1 MLRASERFVFL
12 LGLLCQAVARKIKLK
27 DHAINCLFP
36 SQTFTDSAPFNQRK
50 MRIPASNFCCAK
62 TPSPTL
68 QPLLQGEET
77 QEPDSI
83 SAKVIQEIA
92 SFFRD
97 VQLTKGCKIRYL
109 TYSDAMY
116 VII

>member
-36 SQTFTDSAPFNQRK
+36 SQGHFTDSAPFNQRK

-68 QPLLQGEET
+68 LPLLQGEEK

-92 SFFRD
+92 SFSEMFSLQK
-97 VQLTKGCKIRYL
+97 VAK
-109 TYSDAMY
+109 Y
-116 VII
+116 VI

>member
-1 MLRASERFVFL
+1 
-12 LGLLCQAVARKIKLK
+12 
-27 DHAINCLFP
+27 
-36 SQTFTDSAPFNQRK
+36 

-68 QPLLQGEET
+68 LPLLQGEEK

-92 SFFRD
+92 SFFSEMFSLQK
-97 VQLTKGCKIRYL
+97 VAK
-109 TYSDAMY
+109 Y
-116 VII
+116 VI